1 MSPLVLEKPVFTK
14 DQVVSATEASKS
26 LSAIR
31 KRAKR
36 APQFIADHN
45 DIDTVIIDYA
55 AYEEMYGAL
64 QYLHELEINR
74 IAANR
79 VKHGPHEFVPFEEA
93 LTTEELAEFE
103 SMDPDAIPDEDL
115 FRMSGHFVVGFF
127 ESRRREGISKT
138 RWISAKIRPYC
149 SREIKDAR

>member
-64 QYLHELEINR
+64 QYLRELEINR
-74 IAANR
+74 IAADR
-79 VKHGPHEFVPFEEA
+79 VKHGPHEFVPFEDA
-93 LTTEELAEFE
+93 LLPRSSRSLSRWIRTRFPTRIFSNERAFCCRL
-103 SMDPDAIPDEDL
+103 
-115 FRMSGHFVVGFF
+115 F

-138 RWISAKIRPYC
+138 RWIPAQARPYC
-149 SREIKDAR
+149 RRKIKDAR

>member
-26 LSAIR
+26 LSAVR

-64 QYLHELEINR
+64 QYLRELELDR
-74 IAANR
+74 IAADRIKN
-79 VKHGPHEFVPFEEA
+79 GPHEFVPFEDA
-93 LTTEELAEFE
+93 LTPEEPLPKQLTMVEYDGTLRKKSRSPDGASAFLLRAE
-103 SMDPDAIPDEDL
+103 L
-115 FRMSGHFVVGFF
+115 
-127 ESRRREGISKT
+127 RRWLSISQRK
-138 RWISAKIRPYC
+138 RP
-149 SREIKDAR
+149 RANRVT

>member
-26 LSAIR
+26 LSAVR

-64 QYLHELEINR
+64 QYLRELELDR
-74 IAANR
+74 IAADRIKN
-79 VKHGPHEFVPFEEA
+79 GPHEFIPFEDA
-93 LTTEELAEFE
+93 LTPEELAELE
-103 SMDPDAIPDEDL
+103 SMDSDAISDEDL
-115 FRMSGHFVVGFF
+115 F
-127 ESRRREGISKT
+127 E
-138 RWISAKIRPYC
+138 
-149 SREIKDAR
+149 

>member
-1 MSPLVLEKPVFTK
+1 MSPLVLEIPVFTK

-64 QYLHELEINR
+64 QYLRELEINR
-74 IAANR
+74 IAADR
-79 VKHGPHEFVPFEEA
+79 VKHGPHEFVPFEDA

-103 SMDPDAIPDEDL
+103 SMDRTRSPMRIFSNEWAFCRRL
-115 FRMSGHFVVGFF
+115 F

-138 RWISAKIRPYC
+138 RWISAKTRPYC

>member
-26 LSAIR
+26 LSTIR

-55 AYEEMYGAL
+55 AY
-64 QYLHELEINR
+64 
-74 IAANR
+74 
-79 VKHGPHEFVPFEEA
+79 
-93 LTTEELAEFE
+93 
-103 SMDPDAIPDEDL
+103 
-115 FRMSGHFVVGFF
+115 
-127 ESRRREGISKT
+127 
-138 RWISAKIRPYC
+138 
-149 SREIKDAR
+149 

>member
-26 LSAIR
+26 LSAVR

-55 AYEEMYGAL
+55 AYEEMYGACSTFVNL
-64 QYLHELEINR
+64 SLIALRR
-74 IAANR
+74 I
-79 VKHGPHEFVPFEEA
+79 
-93 LTTEELAEFE
+93 E
-103 SMDPDAIPDEDL
+103 SKTDHMSL
-115 FRMSGHFVVGFF
+115 FRLKM
-127 ESRRREGISKT
+127 
-138 RWISAKIRPYC
+138 P
-149 SREIKDAR
+149 

>member
-1 MSPLVLEKPVFTK
+1 MSPLPLVLEKPVFTK

-26 LSAIR
+26 LSAVR

-64 QYLHELEINR
+64 QYLRDAQIDR
-74 IAANR
+74 IAADRLNR
-79 VKHGPHEFVPFEEA
+79 GIHEFVPLEEA
-93 LTTEELAEFE
+93 LTAEEHAEFE
-103 SMDPDAIPDEDL
+103 ALDPDAVSDEDL
-115 FRMSGHFVVGFF
+115 F
-127 ESRRREGISKT
+127 E
-138 RWISAKIRPYC
+138 
-149 SREIKDAR
+149 

>member
-45 DIDTVIIDYA
+45 DI
-55 AYEEMYGAL
+55 
-64 QYLHELEINR
+64 
-74 IAANR
+74 
-79 VKHGPHEFVPFEEA
+79 EFVPFEDA

-115 FRMSGHFVVGFF
+115 F
-127 ESRRREGISKT
+127 E
-138 RWISAKIRPYC
+138 
-149 SREIKDAR
+149 

>member
-1 MSPLVLEKPVFTK
+1 MSSLVLEKPVFTK

-64 QYLHELEINR
+64 QYLRELEINC
-74 IAANR
+74 IAADR
-79 VKHGPHEFVPFEEA
+79 VKHGPHEFVPFEDA
-93 LTTEELAEFE
+93 LTAEELAELE
-103 SMDPDAIPDEDL
+103 SMDSDAIPDEDL
-115 FRMSGHFVVGFF
+115 F
-127 ESRRREGISKT
+127 E
-138 RWISAKIRPYC
+138 
-149 SREIKDAR
+149 

>member
-31 KRAKR
+31 TRAKR
-36 APQFIADHN
+36 APPFIADHN

-64 QYLHELEINR
+64 QYLRELEINR
-74 IAANR
+74 IAADR
-79 VKHGPHEFVPFEEA
+79 VKHGPHEFVPFEDA
-93 LTTEELAEFE
+93 LTAEDLAELE

-115 FRMSGHFVVGFF
+115 F
-127 ESRRREGISKT
+127 E
-138 RWISAKIRPYC
+138 
-149 SREIKDAR
+149 

>member
-1 MSPLVLEKPVFTK
+1 MSALVLEKPVFTK

-45 DIDTVIIDYA
+45 DIDTMIIDYA

-74 IAANR
+74 IAADR
-79 VKHGPHEFVPFEEA
+79 VKHGPHEFVPFEDA

-103 SMDPDAIPDEDL
+103 SMYPDAIPDEGAFCRRL
-115 FRMSGHFVVGFF
+115 F

-138 RWISAKIRPYC
+138 RWISAKTCPYC

>member
-31 KRAKR
+31 KRARR

-45 DIDTVIIDYA
+45 DIDYA

-64 QYLHELEINR
+64 QYLRELEIDP
-74 IAANR
+74 IAADRIKN
-79 VKHGPHEFVPFEEA
+79 GPHEFIPFEDA
-93 LTTEELAEFE
+93 LTPDELAEFE
-103 SMDPDAIPDEDL
+103 SMDPDAISDEDL
-115 FRMSGHFVVGFF
+115 F
-127 ESRRREGISKT
+127 E
-138 RWISAKIRPYC
+138 
-149 SREIKDAR
+149 

>member
-45 DIDTVIIDYA
+45 DIDTVID
-55 AYEEMYGAL
+55 
-64 QYLHELEINR
+64 R
-74 IAANR
+74 
-79 VKHGPHEFVPFEEA
+79 K
-93 LTTEELAEFE
+93 
-103 SMDPDAIPDEDL
+103 S
-115 FRMSGHFVVGFF
+115 VV
-127 ESRRREGISKT
+127 
-138 RWISAKIRPYC
+138 
-149 SREIKDAR
+149 

>member
-55 AYEEMYGAL
+55 ALRKCTVRCSICTNLRYIASL
-64 QYLHELEINR
+64 R
-74 IAANR
+74 I
-79 VKHGPHEFVPFEEA
+79 
-93 LTTEELAEFE
+93 E
-103 SMDPDAIPDEDL
+103 SSMVRMNL
-115 FRMSGHFVVGFF
+115 FRL
-127 ESRRREGISKT
+127 RT
-138 RWISAKIRPYC
+138 P
-149 SREIKDAR
+149 

>member
-26 LSAIR
+26 LSTIR

-45 DIDTVIIDYA
+45 DIDTVIVDYA

-64 QYLHELEINR
+64 QFLREAEIDR
-74 IAANR
+74 IASDRIKN
-79 VKHGPHEFVPFEEA
+79 GPYEFIPFEEA
-93 LTTEELAEFE
+93 LTPEELAEFE
-103 SMDPDAIPDEDL
+103 SINPDSVSDEDL
-115 FRMSGHFVVGFF
+115 F
-127 ESRRREGISKT
+127 E
-138 RWISAKIRPYC
+138 
-149 SREIKDAR
+149 